1 MSTSTQFLAGER
13 RKDTCCNC
21 VIIIHAL
28 FTYYPVMALS
38 YQFIEIT
45 PGKLKNIF
53 AGRIGD
59 FFPTFG

>member
-13 RKDTCCNC
+13 KKDTCCNR
-21 VIIIHAL
+21 VIIIHSLFTIYPVAAL
-28 FTYYPVMALS
+28 FT
-38 YQFIEIT
+38 QFIEIT
-45 PGKLKNIF
+45 PGELKNIF